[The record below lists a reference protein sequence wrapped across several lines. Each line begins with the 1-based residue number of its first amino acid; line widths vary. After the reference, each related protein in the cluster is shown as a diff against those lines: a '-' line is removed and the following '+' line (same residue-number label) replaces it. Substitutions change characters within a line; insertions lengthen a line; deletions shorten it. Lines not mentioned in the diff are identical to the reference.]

1 LKIFVGID
9 VSSKDMKVCIMNPN
23 GDTLSSITVKN
34 NLDGARYLRDQ
45 IVSLADK
52 HSSQEIQI
60 GMESTSVYSWH
71 PAMFFNE
78 DEALRKRQAK
88 VYTINPKLINK
99 FKEAYVDLDKTDDI
113 DAWIIADR
121 LRFGRLPLTMVMQEQ
136 YIALQRLT
144 RMRYHLTHNL
154 VREKQYFLQ
163 NLFFKCSAFTSE
175 VEGSVFGNAMMEL
188 FLEQYSIEE
197 ISSMDV
203 SALADY
209 LKEKGKNRFPDPE
222 RVAKC
227 IQKAARSS
235 YRLSKCVEDSIDIL
249 LATSIETIRSLK
261 AQIKQLDKAIEKLL
275 DGIPN
280 TLQTIPGIGLVY
292 CAGILAEIGDI
303 NRFKDQA
310 SVAKYAGLT
319 WRRYQSGDFEAEETK
334 RIRSGNRYLRYYL
347 VEAANSVK
355 TYEPEFRS
363 YYQKKYREVPKHQHK
378 RALVLTARKLVRLI
392 DALLRND
399 QIYTPERKVN
409 R

>member
-1 LKIFVGID
+1 
-9 VSSKDMKVCIMNPN
+9 MKVCIMNPN

-175 VEGSVFGNAMMEL
+175 VESSVFGNAMMEL

-280 TLQTIPGIGLVY
+280 TLQTIPGIGPVY

>member
-1 LKIFVGID
+1 
-9 VSSKDMKVCIMNPN
+9 
-23 GDTLSSITVKN
+23 
-34 NLDGARYLRDQ
+34 
-45 IVSLADK
+45 
-52 HSSQEIQI
+52 
-60 GMESTSVYSWH
+60 
-71 PAMFFNE
+71 
-78 DEALRKRQAK
+78 
-88 VYTINPKLINK
+88 
-99 FKEAYVDLDKTDDI
+99 
-113 DAWIIADR
+113 
-121 LRFGRLPLTMVMQEQ
+121 
-136 YIALQRLT
+136 
-144 RMRYHLTHNL
+144 
-154 VREKQYFLQ
+154 
-163 NLFFKCSAFTSE
+163 
-175 VEGSVFGNAMMEL
+175 MEL
-188 FLEQYSIEE
+188 FLEQFSIEE

-203 SALADY
+203 SSLADF
-209 LKEKGKNRFPDPE
+209 LKEKGKNRFADPE
-222 RVAKC
+222 KVAKC

-261 AQIKQLDKAIEKLL
+261 AQIKQLDKAIEKIL

-280 TLQTIPGIGLVY
+280 TLQTIPGIGPVF
-292 CAGILAEIGDI
+292 CAGILSEIGDI

-319 WRRYQSGDFEAEETK
+319 WRRRQSGDFEAEETK
-334 RIRSGNRYLRYYL
+334 KIRSGNRYLRYYL

-392 DALLRND
+392 DTLLRND